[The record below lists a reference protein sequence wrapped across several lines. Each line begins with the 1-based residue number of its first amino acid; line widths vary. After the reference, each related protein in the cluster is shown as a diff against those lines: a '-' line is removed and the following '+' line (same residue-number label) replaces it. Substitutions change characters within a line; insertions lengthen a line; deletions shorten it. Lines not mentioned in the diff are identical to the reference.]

1 MGVGADEASDTKVE
15 TGSVQG
21 PGDAMSP
28 LAPVDEIGLV
38 AGVDEPSGALAWRI
52 LSSPRTFV
60 ALAVVAAVIL
70 CLAAL
75 LPQRP
80 LPGELARSLPF
91 GVAEAVRDLQ
101 LDDVLVGWPL
111 LLVGLLMGLNG
122 AGMLLAATLRRAAR
136 DVTPGASR
144 QVLMVS
150 ATGRLGADLATLR
163 PRLTAALGGGRV
175 VVSEDAG
182 TGRLVASRGF
192 VREGL
197 AVAGLGVLALIGA
210 LVVSRGPAI
219 DARLKVVPG
228 SPNLPEST
236 VRDGDLM
243 LLRQLPFGLFCGRP
257 DPQDPGRSVPCRTAT
272 SGQAGGPV
280 DVILTPGGQ
289 VDVGGFSVS
298 LVTESLRVPRE
309 TDAFE
314 FVIRRRAALERLRVE
329 PNKTVELKSGGER
342 ITAMHGPDGP
352 LVVLTQQRE
361 GKAETVL
368 LLPSSGQGP
377 ATGGSAGSL
386 QLEVEHA
393 NTLSL
398 KATTTPEAPLTLA
411 GLALLLFGLILA
423 AAVPHLR
430 LDLVAVPGGT
440 LARASSLNRAHQP
453 ERAIAILEGHP
464 TPPQSSFIASLWPT
478 LRADLPTQA
487 AAFLALA
494 VGLFIGVQASFST
507 SALPFAIATL
517 VALGTRAALPLGA
530 LTLVAGLGTVPE
542 SGLPSVDQL
551 LAMVCAGLALGAVGR
566 WLALDELLRDK
577 PLLSGGLLALMLAT
591 LLSLPPV
598 SVQLA
603 GPAGDPLMYGATLVD
618 GPALMQVAWP
628 VPAFI
633 PGARS
638 WFSQLAMVGAW
649 LGALAL
655 LAAHV
660 SAWRRP
666 ETSALWTSRNA
677 VRAGLVVGGLAIVVG
692 LVGMASLFG
701 GDSIEQEA
709 VRRHLDLLASR
720 DASVLAIAPGTF
732 ELRLWSRPFI
742 DGLVVLLGG
751 FLVWRLV
758 PFATREVPVSAE
770 SARVGAGGGHALMA
784 LGLTALSAFF
794 VARDEGQIAG
804 GALIALAAAL
814 LFLGALVVARTA
826 TPTAE
831 RLSPALL
838 LTRLTLA
845 GAALALVAMWLMPP
859 LFLA

>member
-1 MGVGADEASDTKVE
+1 MGVGADEASDSKAE
-15 TGSVQG
+15 TGATGAVRA
-21 PGDAMSP
+21 PGN
-28 LAPVDEIGLV
+28 VDHDLV

-60 ALAVVAAVIL
+60 ALAMVAAVIL

-91 GVAEAVRDLQ
+91 AVAEAVRDLQ

-111 LLVGLLMGLNG
+111 LLIALFMALNG
-122 AGMLLAATLRRAAR
+122 AGMLLAATLRRVANEVA
-136 DVTPGASR
+136 PGASR
-144 QVLMVS
+144 QLLMVS
-150 ATGRLGADLATLR
+150 ATGRLESDLTTLR
-163 PRLTAALGGGRV
+163 PRMTAALGGGRV
-175 VVSEDAG
+175 VVSEDPAR
-182 TGRLVASRGF
+182 GRLVASRGF

-228 SPNLPEST
+228 SPNLPESS
-236 VRDGDLM
+236 VRDGDLL

-257 DPQDPGRSVPCRTAT
+257 DPQDPGRSVPCRTAA
-272 SGQAGGPV
+272 SGQSGGPV
-280 DVILTPGGQ
+280 DVTLTPGEQ
-289 VDVGGFSVS
+289 TDVAGFSVS

-309 TDAFE
+309 TDTFE
-314 FVIRRRAALERLRVE
+314 FVIRRGAALERLRVE

-352 LVVLTQQRE
+352 FVVLTQQRE

-368 LLPSSGQGP
+368 LLPSSGQVSAAG
-377 ATGGSAGSL
+377 ASAGSL
-386 QLEVEHA
+386 HLEVEHP
-393 NTLSL
+393 NTLSV
-398 KATTTPEAPLTLA
+398 KATTTPESPLTLA
-411 GLALLLFGLILA
+411 GLALLLFGLLLA
-423 AAVPHLR
+423 SAFPHLR
-430 LDLVAVPGGT
+430 LDLVAVSGGT
-440 LARASSLNRAHQP
+440 LARATSLNRAHLP
-453 ERAIAILEGHP
+453 ERAIAALEGHP
-464 TPPQSSFIASLWPT
+464 LVAPSSHFATLSQAIRAS
-478 LRADLPTQA
+478 LPTQLA
-487 AAFLALA
+487 ALAALA
-494 VGLFIGVQASFST
+494 VGLFVGVQASLAT
-507 SALPFAIATL
+507 SALPFAVGAL

-530 LTLVAGLGTVPE
+530 LTLVAGLGTVPAA
-542 SGLPSVDQL
+542 GLPSLDQVMG
-551 LAMVCAGLALGAVGR
+551 MVCAGLALGAVGR

-577 PLLSGGLLALMLAT
+577 PLLSGGLLALLLAT
-591 LLSLPPV
+591 ILSLPPV
-598 SVQLA
+598 SLQLA
-603 GPAGDPLMYGATLVD
+603 GAAGDPLTYGATLVD
-618 GPALMQVAWP
+618 GPALLQVAWP
-628 VPAFI
+628 VPAFV
-633 PGARS
+633 PGTRS
-638 WFSQLAMVGAW
+638 FFAQVAMIAAW

-660 SAWRRP
+660 SAWRP
-666 ETSALWTSRNA
+666 AGLSTLWTSRNA
-677 VRAGLVVGGLAIVVG
+677 VRAGLVVGGLAGVVG
-692 LVGMASLFG
+692 LFGIVSLFG
-701 GDSIEQEA
+701 GGTIESET

-742 DGLVVLLGG
+742 DGLAVLLGG

-758 PFATREVPVSAE
+758 PFATREVPVSTE
-770 SARVGAGGGHALMA
+770 SARVGAGGGHALVA
-784 LGLTALSAFF
+784 LALTALAAFF
-794 VARDEGQIAG
+794 VARDEGQLAG

-814 LFLGALVVARTA
+814 LLLGSLVVARTA

-831 RLSPALL
+831 RLSPAPL

-845 GAALALVAMWLMPP
+845 GAALALVAMWMLPP

>member
-1 MGVGADEASDTKVE
+1 MGVGADETNNANAKTSA
-15 TGSVQG
+15 TGVVQG
-21 PGDAMSP
+21 AGD
-28 LAPVDEIGLV
+28 LQGLV

-70 CLAAL
+70 CVAAL

-91 GVAEAVRDLQ
+91 AAAEAVRHLQ

-122 AGMLLAATLRRAAR
+122 AGMLLAATLRRASNEVA
-136 DVTPGASR
+136 PGASR
-144 QVLMVS
+144 QLLLVS
-150 ATGRLGADLATLR
+150 ATGRLESDLATLR
-163 PRLTAALGGGRV
+163 PRLTSALGAGRV
-175 VVSEDAG
+175 VVSENAA

-219 DARLKVVPG
+219 DGRLKVVPG

-257 DPQDPGRSVPCRTAT
+257 DPQDPARSVPCRTAT

-280 DVILTPGGQ
+280 DVTLTPGGQ
-289 VDVGGFSVS
+289 TDVAGFAVS

-309 TDAFE
+309 TDTFE
-314 FVIRRRAALERLRVE
+314 FVIRRGTVLERLRVE

-377 ATGGSAGSL
+377 ATGASDGSL
-386 QLEVEHA
+386 HLEVEHA
-393 NTLSL
+393 NSLFL
-398 KATTTPEAPLTLA
+398 KATTTPESPLTLA
-411 GLALLLFGLILA
+411 GLALLLLGLLLA
-423 AAVPHLR
+423 SAIPHLR

-440 LARASSLNRAHQP
+440 LARASSLNRAHLP
-453 ERAIAILEGHP
+453 ERAIAVLEGHP
-464 TPPQSSFIASLWPT
+464 TVMQSSFAATLVQAIRAS
-478 LRADLPTQA
+478 LPTQVGA
-487 AAFLALA
+487 LAALA
-494 VGLFIGVQASFST
+494 VGLFVGLQASFGT
-507 SALPFAIATL
+507 AALPFAIGTSL
-517 VALGTRAALPLGA
+517 ALGTRAALPLGA
-530 LTLVAGLGTVPE
+530 LTLVAGLGTVPAA
-542 SGLPSVDQL
+542 GLPSLDQVV
-551 LAMVCAGLALGAVGR
+551 AMVCAGLALGAVGR
-566 WLALDELLRDK
+566 WLALDELLQDK
-577 PLLSGGLLALMLAT
+577 PLLSGGLLSLMLAVV
-591 LLSLPPV
+591 LSLPPV
-598 SVQLA
+598 SIQLA

-628 VPAFI
+628 VPAFV
-633 PGARS
+633 PGTRS
-638 WFSQLAMVGAW
+638 LFAQLAMVAAW

-660 SAWRRP
+660 SAWRP
-666 ETSALWTSRNA
+666 AGLSAIWTSRNA
-677 VRAGLVVGGLAIVVG
+677 VRAGIVVGGLAIVVG
-692 LVGMASLFG
+692 LLGVVSLFG
-701 GDSIEQEA
+701 GGTIESEA
-709 VRRHLDLLASR
+709 ARRHLDLLASR

-742 DGLVVLLGG
+742 DGLAILLGG

-770 SARVGAGGGHALMA
+770 SARVGAGGGHALVA
-784 LGLTALSAFF
+784 LALTAVSAFF
-794 VARDEGQIAG
+794 VARDAGQIAG
-804 GALIALAAAL
+804 GALMALAAAL

-845 GAALALVAMWLMPP
+845 GAALALVAMWILPP